1 MLDTVALAKIVT
13 SLLAPAIPYL
23 IKGGEQAWGEASKKI
38 GADTWGLAK
47 TIWTKF
53 VSPSKSQPGGEEKN
67 TEVIKAATEIANNP
81 SDEDAQAALR
91 FQIKKLLTDD
101 PELGVEI
108 EKVINQAQAT
118 SAQINTRIGGVDISG
133 GATVSNSGNIVGG
146 NQTISK

>member
-47 TIWTKF
+47 TIWMKF
-53 VSPSKSQPGGEEKN
+53 ISPSQSQPGGESKN
-67 TEVIKAATEIANNP
+67 TEVVKAATEVANNP

-91 FQIKKLLTDD
+91 FQIKKILTDD

-108 EKVINQAQAT
+108 EKALNEAKAA

-133 GATVSNSGNIVGG
+133 GATVTNSGNIVGG
-146 NQTISK
+146 NQTISN